1 MTTIPTATLHH
12 LMLGNCLLALLLIG
26 GGLACFALLHH
37 WSRQAKQSVDGYA
50 QFFITPE
57 QPPARGAININ
68 IVIR

>member
-12 LMLGNCLLALLLIG
+12 LMLGNCLLALLLIS

-37 WSRQAKQSVDGYA
+37 WSRQAKQPVDGYA
-50 QFFITPE
+50 QYFIAPE
-57 QPPARGAININ
+57 QPPAGGSVNIN